1 MTKKIITVL
10 LLLTVLFCTAGT
22 AFAEDVQNVQL
33 TQPVQTHEQHKRQ
46 KIIKITE
53 DRLHGAAI
61 PEGWHVVQMQ
71 WEKLSLV
78 NYYHVVIEEN

>member
-1 MTKKIITVL
+1 MKRFIALMVMVL
-10 LLLTVLFCTAGT
+10 ILFSMA
-22 AFAEDVQNVQL
+22 AAVHAEEVQV
-33 TQPVQTHEQHKRQ
+33 TQPVQTHEQHKKQ

-71 WEKLSLV
+71 WEKLSLM